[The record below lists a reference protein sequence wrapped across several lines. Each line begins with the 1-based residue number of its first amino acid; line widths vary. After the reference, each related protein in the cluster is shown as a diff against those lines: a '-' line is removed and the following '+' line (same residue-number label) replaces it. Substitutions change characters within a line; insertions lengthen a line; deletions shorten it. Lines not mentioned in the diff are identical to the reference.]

1 MIKNIIF
8 DFDGVIVDSEVI
20 VAKSVCKYLLDRG
33 ISFGEKD
40 FFRLAGNK
48 TVQIISDLSAKF
60 KIQDEEKFYNDII
73 NISHDLYNNKLE
85 AISGIEN
92 FLKKTNHTRLIG
104 SNNIKDRIIKG
115 LQAIKLEKFFSNNL
129 IFSFDMIGI
138 PKPSPDIYLK
148 AIEIGKINKSE
159 TIIIEDSLIGTK
171 AGVSAGIK
179 VIGLTAGG
187 HWYNGRS
194 NNELYEAGA
203 YEVVNNYHDML
214 LLIDKL

>member
-48 TVQIISDLSAKF
+48 TVQIISDLSSKF

-129 IFSFDMIGI
+129 IFSFDLIGI

-159 TIIIEDSLIGTK
+159 TIII
-171 AGVSAGIK
+171 
-179 VIGLTAGG
+179 
-187 HWYNGRS
+187 
-194 NNELYEAGA
+194 
-203 YEVVNNYHDML
+203 
-214 LLIDKL
+214 